1 VPNTAVDLAGQGSST
16 VPVFALVAILALA
29 VMTYARLAL
38 GRARR

>member
-1 VPNTAVDLAGQGSST
+1 LAGQGSST
-16 VPVFALVAILALA
+16 APIFALVAILALA